1 MFFIVYAEVD
11 ISGRTL
17 EFDPFGLADM
27 FEVDRCVLVSIFFRF
42 AQECLSLIVIPLHH
56 EADAD
61 VVLDRRVVPL
71 GFQLLQGGFVIAG
84 RHMFHRFIDQRDS
97 DVFGTVG
104 IDPGRAAVLVG
115 DRRRDGSRPFK
126 CNTNLIEETDD
137 DIFEEI
143 DNIRF
148 MRFFRVDPNIKQK
161 PSRLT
166 INASSKYCRIDK
178 KIDTKQYVPYNLL
191 HCFMEDYVN
200 KDCSWNLFDF
210 GYHIET
216 DYGIFSMQ
224 GNNITN
230 QINTHIN

>member
-1 MFFIVYAEVD
+1 M
-11 ISGRTL
+11 
-17 EFDPFGLADM
+17 
-27 FEVDRCVLVSIFFRF
+27 
-42 AQECLSLIVIPLHH
+42 
-56 EADAD
+56 EA
-61 VVLDRRVVPL
+61 VHLN
-71 GFQLLQGGFVIAG
+71 VIA
-84 RHMFHRFIDQRDS
+84 
-97 DVFGTVG
+97 
-104 IDPGRAAVLVG
+104 
-115 DRRRDGSRPFK
+115 
-126 CNTNLIEETDD
+126 NLIEETDD

-224 GNNITN
+224 ENNITN